1 MKKITIFMAT
11 FLFSFGMYAQQT
23 LSHSTSQT
31 VDIVSLAC
39 TSDPDQTADT
49 GDEGVSDTVL
59 YRAYTPSDFGFTGDF
74 DAMGVSFTALFFD
87 VGGSDPTVTNSVK
100 LFTSD
105 QTFPNGTLTEVAS
118 KTFDVSAADNG
129 AQFDIMFDNPFTIDA
144 SEEIIVAV
152 DIVEAP
158 APPNNYDFRI
168 GANDDGENDPS
179 YFSSVG
185 CGINNPTDFANVGP
199 GFPNNHIILNLLG
212 DENLS
217 ADEFSLSEV
226 SIFPNPASEF
236 INLDIPSNINI
247 KNVEMY
253 DALGK
258 SSEVSIDD
266 NSTIDVSNKASGLYF
281 LNIKTD
287 QGSLSKKVIIQ

>member
-1 MKKITIFMAT
+1 MKKITFFIASFFFT
-11 FLFSFGMYAQQT
+11 FIMYAQQT

-31 VDIVSLAC
+31 ADIASLAC
-39 TSDPDQTADT
+39 VSDPDQTSGS
-49 GDEGVSDTVL
+49 GDEGVSDTIL

-74 DAMGVSFTALFFD
+74 DAMGVSFIAVFID

-100 LFTSD
+100 LITSD

-129 AQFDIMFDNPFTIDA
+129 TQFDVMFDNPFTVDA
-144 SEEIIVAV
+144 STELIVAV
-152 DIVEAP
+152 DILDAP
-158 APPNNYDFRI
+158 DPPNNYDFRI
-168 GANDDGENDPS
+168 GANDAVENDPS

-185 CGINNPTDFANVGP
+185 CAIDNPTEFANVGP

-217 ADEFSLSEV
+217 ADEFSLAEV

-236 INLDIPSNINI
+236 INLDISSNINI
-247 KNVEMY
+247 KNVELF

-258 SSEVSIDD
+258 RSEVSIDD
-266 NSTIDVSNKASGLYF
+266 NKIDVSNKASGLYF
-281 LNIKTD
+281 LSIETNE
-287 QGSLSKKVIIQ
+287 GSLSKKVIIK